1 MDKFILHILHILILV
16 PGISVLPLSSL
27 DELSNEIGKGGKT
40 TPGEN
45 GTSHLGF
52 ENLTI
57 NAFDEV
63 NSDKVVIWNRFL
75 HFINKF
81 DKNSGHDESVSLFE
95 TSASHGPET
104 HRTKRSSGW
113 PDRDKCCQ
121 TWVSFRTIS
130 QGHAFCS
137 VPSS

>member
-1 MDKFILHILHILILV
+1 MDKFKLHILHILIFV

-27 DELSNEIGKGGKT
+27 DELSTEIGKGWKT
-40 TPGEN
+40 TPVEN
-45 GTSHLGF
+45 NTSHLSF
-52 ENLTI
+52 ESLTT

-81 DKNSGHDESVSLFE
+81 NKNSRRDESVSLFE
-95 TSASHGPET
+95 TSAPHGPET

-113 PDRDKCCQ
+113 SDHDKCCQ
-121 TWVSFRTIS
+121 T
-130 QGHAFCS
+130 
-137 VPSS
+137 